1 MRTALCMLRVTLLL
15 AMGLSLTTVAHAG
28 QLRVG
33 DTLPAVTL
41 SDWQGEPIKLEDLRG
56 KVLILD
62 FWASWC
68 DVCRTALPE
77 LDALA
82 QRHRDDPVVV
92 VAINIDRDTA
102 RADQF
107 LSDHLPRRH
116 LMLLRDAEAQL
127 MARFGA
133 EGMPT
138 LYVVDRDGIV
148 RDVKA
153 GYEPGQLD
161 SLDPLLGYLLTPPS
175 EAAEQR

>member
-1 MRTALCMLRVTLLL
+1 MRRVALLL
-15 AMGLSLTTVAHAG
+15 AMGLSLATAAHAG
-28 QLRVG
+28 LRLG

-41 SDWQGEPIKLEDLRG
+41 ADWQGEPMKLGDLRG
-56 KVLILD
+56 KVVILD

-68 DVCRTALPE
+68 EVCRTALPE

-82 QRHRDDPVVV
+82 RRHREDEVIV
-92 VAINIDRDTA
+92 VAINIDRDRA

-107 LSDHLPRRH
+107 LSHYLPQRH
-116 LMLLRDAEAQL
+116 LMLLHDPEAEL

-133 EGMPT
+133 DGMPT
-138 LYVVDRDGIV
+138 LYLVDRDGIV

-161 SLDPLLGYLLTPPS
+161 SLESLLKRLLTPPS